1 MRKLLLTVFVVLVL
15 CACETKLDLSEIGM
29 RDRLVVNSLVNDQD
43 KIEIQISKTIPL
55 GSTGDVEFIKNA
67 QVVVIDTNG
76 APVNFTYNVGTD
88 KYENLTFRAK
98 AGKRY
103 SIVVNAPGFQDV
115 FAEMEMP
122 EKAIGIPSTWKDST
136 DLDTAGYPTGTLTV
150 NLNDNGSKRNY
161 YRISLFYYDDITA
174 VFNALMPV
182 TRDAAIEN
190 DAIVSDNGSWV
201 FSDRSF
207 NGQQKS
213 ISFITPFGYAMGSPK
228 YLIVTESLNE
238 EYFKYFKSIEDY
250 KAGAGIFGEAT
261 PIFTNIRN
269 GVGIWA
275 GSTISR
281 DTIR

>member
-1 MRKLLLTVFVVLVL
+1 MRKLLLTGFVVLGL
-15 CACETKLDLSEIGM
+15 CACETKLDLSEISI

-43 KIEIQISKTIPL
+43 KIEIQVSKTIPL

-67 QVVVIDTNG
+67 QVVVVDTNG
-76 APVNFTYNVGTD
+76 ISINFTYNVGTD
-88 KYENLTFRAK
+88 KYENLSFRAK

-103 SIVVNAPGFQDV
+103 TVIVKAPGFQEV
-115 FAEMEMP
+115 FAEMELP
-122 EKAIGIPSTWKDST
+122 NKATGLPSTWKDST

-150 NLNDNGSKRNY
+150 NLNDNGSKNNY
-161 YRISLFYYDDITA
+161 YRISLFYYDDVTA
-174 VFNALMPV
+174 VYNTLMPV

-190 DAIVSDNGSWV
+190 EAIVSDNGSWV

-213 ISFITPFGYAMGSPK
+213 ISFITPFGYALGSPK
-228 YLIVTESLNE
+228 YMVVTESLNE